1 MSRTKAHRSS
11 LVLGGF
17 QLHDAAAGPA
27 GTLRVSR
34 REREEL
40 KKEKKKMEREEW
52 LWGSDRA
59 WTDEGFTLASRI
71 DDDND
76 DDYLFIMIIT
86 IVVVRSIEQVVI

>member
-1 MSRTKAHRSS
+1 MNRTKAHRSS

-40 KKEKKKMEREEW
+40 KEEKKKMEREEW
-52 LWGSDRA
+52 L
-59 WTDEGFTLASRI
+59 
-71 DDDND
+71 
-76 DDYLFIMIIT
+76 
-86 IVVVRSIEQVVI
+86 